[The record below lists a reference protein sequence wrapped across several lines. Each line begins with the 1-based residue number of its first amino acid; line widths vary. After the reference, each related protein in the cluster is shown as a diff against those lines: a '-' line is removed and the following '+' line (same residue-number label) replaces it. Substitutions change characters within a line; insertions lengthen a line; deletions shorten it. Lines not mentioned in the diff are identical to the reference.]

1 MTRWELRQLQKKRKE
16 ERTAQIINM
25 VGGVLFAL
33 MIGAVFFFAR

>member
-16 ERTAQIINM
+16 ERRAQIINM